1 MRERQEIN
9 SLARRDFFDCVK
21 KNFGRIM
28 SACRLSPLNYLGIYI
43 K

>member
-9 SLARRDFFDCVK
+9 SLVRRDFSDCVK
-21 KNFGRIM
+21 DFGGIM
-28 SACRLSPLNYLGIYI
+28 SACRLTPLDYLGIYI